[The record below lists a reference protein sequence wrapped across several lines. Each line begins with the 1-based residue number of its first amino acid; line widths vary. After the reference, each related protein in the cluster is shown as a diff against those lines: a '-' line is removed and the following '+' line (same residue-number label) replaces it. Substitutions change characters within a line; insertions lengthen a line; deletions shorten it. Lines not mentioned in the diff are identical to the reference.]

1 MATGSC
7 TFINLLPSYDRMVAS
22 VQHAHGENGR
32 GTRGWLNKKKRR
44 EEKRRTTENTV
55 EESEVGGHV
64 RIETEKIDEEKT
76 RGRGEET
83 KEI

>member
-1 MATGSC
+1 
-7 TFINLLPSYDRMVAS
+7 MVE
-22 VQHAHGENGR
+22 Q
-32 GTRGWLNKKKRR
+32 KKRR